1 MAKGGID
8 RLKRKEGFLPLRKRY
23 FIITEGETERNY
35 FLMIKRHK
43 TSNVAIKCTK
53 GKHSDVRHLIR
64 TSDHY
69 LDENEADELTQCW
82 IVLDADILSAADLK
96 TLRDWQIAK
105 VNKTVASTAPM
116 FEYWL
121 LLPYKLPAAQLDK
134 AECEKELKI
143 EDPKYNKPFAD
154 CHHLWQKIPEAL
166 VRACEKE
173 ISLSSLSKN
182 GTNIHKLVKQL
193 VTPPSTP

>member
-43 TSNVAIKCTK
+43 TSNVAIKCTI
-53 GKHSDVRHLIR
+53 GKHPDVRHLIR

-82 IVLDADILSAADLK
+82 IVLDADILSATDLK
-96 TLRDWQIAK
+96 SLRDWQMDKGNSHMQK
-105 VNKTVASTAPM
+105 VAITAPM

-121 LLPYKLPAAQLDK
+121 LLHYKLPTAQLDK
-134 AECEKELKI
+134 VQCEKGLKI
-143 EDPKYNKPFAD
+143 EDSKYDKPFAD
-154 CHHLWQKIPEAL
+154 CHHLWEKIPDAL
-166 VRACEKE
+166 ERACQKE

-182 GTNIHKLVKQL
+182 GTNLHKLVKQL
-193 VTPPSTP
+193 V